1 MNTKKILSI
10 IALSLLG
17 LCFLCGLAKMVMK
30 KDSDK
35 KNCDKVCSMAIFA
48 AVVLIGVSQLFPD
61 ENYADPGSNCA
72 TWDQQTGV
80 WTPPNCGPPGS
91 GFAPMCGDTYTS
103 CQFSPDLENCGSK
116 CCCKHMTE

>member
-61 ENYADPGSNCA
+61 ENYADSNCQYPGSVGTNNCP
-72 TWDQQTGV
+72 TGQ
-80 WTPPNCGPPGS
+80 
-91 GFAPMCGDTYTS
+91 APMCKGTDT
-103 CQFSPDLENCGSK
+103 NCLNDRTPCPKS
-116 CCCKHMTE
+116 CCCKPFNPPN